1 MTSNSEL
8 RAQNS
13 ELRTQHSDG
22 DTPMTA
28 TYVRV
33 VVLEAAII
41 VALWI
46 LGRMYS

>member
-1 MTSNSEL
+1 VTSRIE
-8 RAQNS
+8 NS
-13 ELRTQHSDG
+13 ELRTESSDG

-41 VALWI
+41 VALWV
-46 LGRMYS
+46 LGRMFS